1 MMFEIR
7 PVNCIQEHPY
17 QFLESDLF
25 FQSREDAERVLKGMR
40 FFLSTYGFVSVADL
54 FDLSGK
60 TYQYSETIFTTGWDD
75 LCTAYVYDVLD
86 GSMLKLPSI
95 TTKRRGNNMSER
107 QEKKRRYN
115 ARLEYISHFEK
126 WLESEPPMIRIFA
139 WRKWKKN
146 RPTYKEEPEYAEA

>member
-1 MMFEIR
+1 
-7 PVNCIQEHPY
+7 
-17 QFLESDLF
+17 
-25 FQSREDAERVLKGMR
+25 
-40 FFLSTYGFVSVADL
+40 
-54 FDLSGK
+54 
-60 TYQYSETIFTTGWDD
+60 
-75 LCTAYVYDVLD
+75 
-86 GSMLKLPSI
+86 
-95 TTKRRGNNMSER
+95 MSER